1 MNPAKSILSGLWT
14 SAMVLAGLQSQA
26 SAADTVQ
33 SFYALKAK
41 AIDGQEADLKQYE
54 GKVALVVNVAS
65 KCGFT
70 DQYDDLEKLYEKYKD
85 KGFVV
90 LGFPSNDFGAQ
101 EPGSNAEIQT
111 FCKTSFGVKFPLF
124 EKGPVT
130 GKDMQPVYKYLTD
143 AHLSF
148 IGPVLWNFEK
158 FLINKQGKPVERF
171 RSPTK
176 PMSSSIT
183 DAVEKLLKE

>member
-1 MNPAKSILSGLWT
+1 MNPAKSLLSGLWT
-14 SAMVLAGLQSQA
+14 SAMVLTGLQA
-26 SAADTVQ
+26 PAATQ
-33 SFYALKAK
+33 TSFFDLKAK
-41 AIDGQEADLKQYE
+41 AIDGKEVSLKEYQ
-54 GKVALVVNVAS
+54 GKVVLVVNVAS

-70 DQYDDLEKLYEKYKD
+70 DQYDDLEKLYDKYKD
-85 KGFVV
+85 QGFVV

-111 FCKTSFGVKFPLF
+111 FCRTSFGVKFPLF

-130 GKDMQPVYKYLTD
+130 GKDIQPVYKFLTD
-143 AHLSF
+143 AKLSF

-158 FLINKQGKPVERF
+158 FLIDKQGKPVERF

-183 DAVEKLLKE
+183 DAVEKLLKQ